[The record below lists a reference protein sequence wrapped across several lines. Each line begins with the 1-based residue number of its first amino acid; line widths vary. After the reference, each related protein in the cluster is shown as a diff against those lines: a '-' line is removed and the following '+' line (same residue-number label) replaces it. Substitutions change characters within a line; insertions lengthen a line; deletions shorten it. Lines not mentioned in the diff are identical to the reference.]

1 MDTARVQFATGLAGK
16 VGRIAGHVVWE
27 RVRPPALRTANDV
40 PRTPDDVTAEWLTH
54 CLCATHPGAAV
65 TGIEIY
71 GGTSGTS
78 TRRRLRVTYNAAG
91 QEAGLPEH
99 LYVKT
104 TTSLTQRLMLGL
116 TEIIHVEGLVYD
128 RVLPMLE
135 ALEVPRGYWYGF
147 EPRSW
152 RTVVV
157 TEDVGVTRGAQ
168 FCSPQTPLTLEQM
181 KDLLTSMA
189 MWHGRLWN
197 HPVLEGGWLQTTAER
212 YENLRRFLDWGK
224 RSAVGYRRAGDVV
237 AASVRDRAV
246 EVFEAFER
254 SMRLGSEGAMTFLHG
269 DPHSAGNFYVTADGR
284 MGWAD
289 WGVCLRGS
297 WGYDYAYAVT
307 ASLPV
312 DRRREWEHA
321 LLEHYLEQLALA
333 GGEAPDFDDAWLV
346 YRQQALYP
354 CVGWSAVYGHGPFQP
369 DSQPPEYCL
378 PIIERASHAV
388 EDLDSVG
395 ALTRTQPRAVRST

>member
-1 MDTARVQFATGLAGK
+1 MNVAGLRFAGQLAAK
-16 VGRIAGHVVWE
+16 VGRIAGHVLCE
-27 RVRPPALRTANDV
+27 RARRPALRSASDV
-40 PRTPDDVTAEWLTH
+40 PRTPDDVNAEWLTM
-54 CLCATHPGAAV
+54 CLCADHPGAAV
-65 TGIEIY
+65 TGIDVF

-78 TRRRLRVTYNAAG
+78 TRRRLRLTYNAAG
-91 QEAGLPEH
+91 REAGLPEH

-116 TEIIHVEGLVYD
+116 TGIIHVEGLVYE

-135 ALEVPRGYWYGF
+135 LEVPRGYSYGF

-152 RTVVV
+152 RTIVI
-157 TEDVGVTRGAQ
+157 TEDVAVTRGAQ
-168 FCSPQTPLTLEQM
+168 FCSPQTALTLEQM

-189 MWHGRLWN
+189 TWHGRLWN

-212 YENLRRFLDWGK
+212 FAMLSRFLDWGK

-237 AASVRDRAV
+237 AASVRERAG
-246 EVFEAFER
+246 ETFEAFER
-254 SMRLGSEGAMTFLHG
+254 SMRLGSEGPMTFLHG

-307 ASLPV
+307 SSLPV
-312 DRRREWEHA
+312 DRRREWEHD

-333 GGEAPDFDDAWLV
+333 GGDAPDLDDAWLV

-354 CVGWSAVYGHGPFQP
+354 CVGWSAVYGHGPLQP

-395 ALTRTQPRAVRST
+395 AVTANHHRVRSTST

>member
-1 MDTARVQFATGLAGK
+1 MDAARARFAGDLAAK
-16 VGRIAGHVVWE
+16 VGRIAGHVLWE
-27 RVRPPALRTANDV
+27 RVHRPALRSASDV
-40 PRTPDDVTAEWLTH
+40 PRTPDDVTAEWLTA
-54 CLCATHPGAAV
+54 CLCAGHPAASV
-65 TGIEIY
+65 AGVEIL

-78 TRRRLRVTYNAAG
+78 TRRRMRLTYNAVG
-91 QEAGLPEH
+91 REAGLPEH
-99 LYVKT
+99 IYVKT

-116 TEIIHVEGLVYD
+116 TDIIHVEGLVYD
-128 RVLPMLE
+128 RVLPILE
-135 ALEVPRGYWYGF
+135 LEVPRGYGYGF

-152 RTVVV
+152 RTVVI

-189 MWHGRLWN
+189 SWHGGLWN

-212 YENLRRFLDWGK
+212 YDVLSRFLDWGK

-237 AASVRDRAV
+237 ASSVRDRAV

-254 SMRLGSEGAMTFLHG
+254 AMRLGSEGTMTFLHG

-289 WGVCLRGS
+289 WGVCLRGN

-307 ASLPV
+307 SSLPI
-312 DRRREWEHA
+312 DRRREWEQE

-333 GGEAPDFDDAWLV
+333 GGAAPDFNDAWLT

-378 PIIERASHAV
+378 PIIERASQAV
-388 EDLDSVG
+388 EDLDSVS
-395 ALTRTQPRAVRST
+395 AVKTQHKTRST